1 MIATQKPLFAL
12 TAADLM
18 SQTVVMVPEHM
29 TLPAA
34 ARLLSQAH
42 ITGAPV
48 VDDDGRCIGV
58 LSAVDFLHW
67 VETGKGHCPPPRDA
81 AATYSRAWQLVD
93 PDTLPD
99 NEVRAHMTPDP
110 VLVAPA
116 TPIGELA
123 RKMLDAHIHRV
134 IVVRPDNRPL
144 GVVSSTALLGALPH
158 ADERPRLHE
167 LPPAAEDATRL
178 ASCEC

>member
-42 ITGAPV
+42 VTGAPV
-48 VDDDGRCIGV
+48 VDAEGRCIGV
-58 LSAVDFLHW
+58 LSATDFLHW
-67 VETGKGHCPPPRDA
+67 VETGKGHQPPPRDA
-81 AATYSRAWQLVD
+81 AATYSRAWQIVD
-93 PDTLPD
+93 PDALPE
-99 NEVRAHMTPDP
+99 NEVRAHMTADP
-110 VLVAPA
+110 VLVPPA
-116 TPIGELA
+116 MPLGELA

-134 IVVRPDNRPL
+134 IVVRPDHHPL
-144 GVVSSTALLGALPH
+144 GVVSSTDLLAALAH
-158 ADERPRLHE
+158 ADEVRRLQD
-167 LPPAAEDATRL
+167 LTPAAEEAARMQ
-178 ASCEC
+178 SCGC